1 MRDSNV
7 KQFVG
12 MLGGIASLILPY
24 LAFFMGFG
32 NLGDPVFLAFP
43 LVIAFVLGIVGII
56 VSAVSIKQ
64 AKEYGDGKVK
74 GIIGLIT
81 SIIGILS
88 SLIIFLVFGA
98 VILIALNLLQ
108 VAAL

>member
-1 MRDSNV
+1 MKDSNV
-7 KQFVG
+7 KQFAG

-32 NLGDPVFLAFP
+32 SLKDPVFLAVP
-43 LVIAFVLGIVGII
+43 LVIASVIGIFGII

-64 AKEYGDGKVK
+64 ANEYGDRKVK

-81 SIIGILS
+81 SIVGILS
-88 SLIIFLVFGA
+88 SLIIFLVFGSI
-98 VILIALNLLQ
+98 ILFVSSL
-108 VAAL
+108 